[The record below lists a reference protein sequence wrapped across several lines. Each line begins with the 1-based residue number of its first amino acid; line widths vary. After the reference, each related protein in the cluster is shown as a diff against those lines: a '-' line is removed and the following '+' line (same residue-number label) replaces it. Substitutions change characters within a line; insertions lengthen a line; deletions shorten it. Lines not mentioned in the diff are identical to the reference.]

1 MVIIWIEIFFILFLY
16 PLFPMNKYIDLS
28 TAQSMVYFQKQ
39 YPKYILMNSNYVIT
53 KHYFNNSF
61 LAYDKSTI

>member
-1 MVIIWIEIFFILFLY
+1 MNRNLFYSL
-16 PLFPMNKYIDLS
+16 PLFPFPMNKHIDLS

-39 YPKYILMNSNYVIT
+39 YPKYILMNSIYVIT